1 MAYYLFNIYLK
12 KIIKWVYNY
21 FFVFTKKIFNNNKK
35 LLIIKYNNHFWFSS
49 TILQFF
55 YKNST
60 IEYKFINIKY
70 FHCLFT

>member
-35 LLIIKYNNHFWFSS
+35 LLIIKYNNHFWFFIK
-49 TILQFF
+49 ILQL
-55 YKNST
+55 N
-60 IEYKFINIKY
+60 INLLILNISIVY
-70 FHCLFT
+70 LFK